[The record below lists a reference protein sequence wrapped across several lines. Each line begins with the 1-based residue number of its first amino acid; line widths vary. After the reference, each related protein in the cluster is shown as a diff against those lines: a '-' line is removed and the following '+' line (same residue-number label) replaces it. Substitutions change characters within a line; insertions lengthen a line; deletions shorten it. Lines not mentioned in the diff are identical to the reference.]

1 MGESALAQRLSS
13 MATQTVPAPAL
24 RAATGAVYAVVAR
37 ARAAGAS
44 AEGLLLEEALRALVG
59 GGGATV
65 MGTKARLPA
74 PWAALANA
82 ASAARAADSEP
93 GDRLRS
99 EPAAPVVA
107 AAIAVAET
115 LDASGAELLSA
126 VAVGVE
132 VTLRVRE
139 GVGQS
144 MSANGWDVTAAL
156 GGLGAAVAAG
166 RLLGLDESALTAA
179 IGIASTRAAGF
190 SSARGTD
197 VTAFQVGKG
206 AADGIEAAR
215 MAERG
220 FTAPVA
226 SIEGRRGLGYLLAVH
241 PSYPTITAEL
251 GDLWLIAPP
260 GAGFT
265 GENSVQPDGDPL
277 PDDGTGGG
285 PSAAD
290 ALRRTCWG
298 LPAASGLSEL
308 LAEARRPAGSQRR
321 FPHSLEKA

>member
-1 MGESALAQRLSS
+1 VSEPALAQRLSS
-13 MATQTVPAPAL
+13 MAAQAVPAPAL
-24 RAATGAVYAVVAR
+24 RAAAGAVYAVVAR
-37 ARAAGAS
+37 ARVAGAS
-44 AEGLLLEEALRALVG
+44 AEALLLVEALRALVG
-59 GGGATV
+59 EGDATI
-65 MGTKARLPA
+65 MGTAATLPA

-82 ASAARAADSEP
+82 ASAAQPAESESGERP
-93 GDRLRS
+93 WSGS
-99 EPAAPVVA
+99 AAPAVT

-115 LDASGAELLSA
+115 LGASGAELLSA

-132 VTLRVRE
+132 VTLRVRN

-156 GGLGAAVAAG
+156 GGLGAAVSAG

-197 VTAFQVGKG
+197 VAAFQVGKG

-215 MAERG
+215 MAGRG
-220 FTAPVA
+220 FTAPAA
-226 SIEGRRGLGYLLAVH
+226 SIEGRRGLGHLLADH
-241 PSYPTITAEL
+241 PPYSAITADL
-251 GDLWLIAPP
+251 GDLWLMAPP
-260 GAGFT
+260 ASSA
-265 GENSVQPDGDPL
+265 GENSVQPDGN
-277 PDDGTGGG
+277 PDVGDRA
-285 PSAAD
+285 AAD
-290 ALRRTCWG
+290 ALRRTCWA

-321 FPHSLEKA
+321 VPHSLEKT